1 MKVDELMNVLP
12 SAFGT
17 IKTALQII
25 IVPAEGIVSV
35 LYWGM
40 SAYDPSLLVP
50 PGSFCSL
57 AAVWNVAQRDLF
69 QTLTFRFRLPS
80 ILAFTRCRPCSSGSL
95 PYQETRLAQELI
107 TVAISGQT
115 SLHFPLA

>member
-12 SAFGT
+12 SAFDT

-57 AAVWNVAQRDLF
+57 AAVRNLAQRDSF
-69 QTLTFRFRLPS
+69 QMLTFKYRLPS
-80 ILAFTRCRPCSSGSL
+80 ILAFTRCRPCSFGSS
-95 PYQETRLAQELI
+95 PYQKIREVR
-107 TVAISGQT
+107 S
-115 SLHFPLA
+115 